1 VESPL
6 RVWLVLDGDTLYV
19 DRNGS
24 GDLTEKG
31 KALVSKPQGVGSSFE
46 VGAITD
52 REGKTKHTNLHV
64 GVMPEDKGQKRPG
77 YWYLRVDINDR
88 YRQYGVVS
96 RSAGTPRDAPVVH
109 FGGPLRMGMSR
120 PEEQT
125 LRRGDEPGEIS
136 AFITTQYPGVE
147 WVAVDHGKGVPA
159 GVHPGAAIAFPGR
172 TPDARPITLKVP
184 LTQRC

>member
-1 VESPL
+1 MLGQGSRPGPPVPGRKWPRASQEGGGRMDLRWLVLAATGLALLSGPASAAPPGKIDRTIGKEPAYKSPPQYCLLLFGVESPL

-64 GVMPEDKGQKRPG
+64 GVMPEDKGQKRP
-77 YWYLRVDINDR
+77 
-88 YRQYGVVS
+88 
-96 RSAGTPRDAPVVH
+96 
-109 FGGPLRMGMSR
+109 
-120 PEEQT
+120 
-125 LRRGDEPGEIS
+125 
-136 AFITTQYPGVE
+136 
-147 WVAVDHGKGVPA
+147 
-159 GVHPGAAIAFPGR
+159 
-172 TPDARPITLKVP
+172 
-184 LTQRC
+184 